1 MKTLGKKEKKKWKNR
16 FKQAFSRHKPSQI
29 WPKYAKFA
37 KVFAL
42 EVSALEL
49 GVIRTL
55 LNI

>member
-1 MKTLGKKEKKKWKNR
+1 MSENAWKKEKINWKNR

-42 EVSALEL
+42 GSFYSLLEH
-49 GVIRTL
+49 
-55 LNI
+55 N